1 MTEQRYVIIDTRKG
15 GDIFTDILA
24 AGTTEKE
31 AIRKLEDSWAYLTDA
46 EKAESAMELAL
57 LAVDAESDELVSSDD
72 DGYQEAAD
80 KGWDTL
86 SAYTPVR
93 TMVEA

>member
-1 MTEQRYVIIDTRKG
+1 MIEQRYVIIDTRRG
-15 GDIFTDILA
+15 GDMFSDILA
-24 AGTTEKE
+24 GGTTKEE
-31 AIRKLEDSWAYLTDA
+31 AIRKLEDSWAYLTEA
-46 EKAESAMELAL
+46 EKAESTMELAL
-57 LAVDAESDELVSSDD
+57 LAVDAEIDELVSSDD